1 MAMIHRLK
9 NFFWGSMAFFLVVPF
24 GLVQAE
30 EGILI
35 ITPEIPSEPTL
46 TTELVKLDNPLS
58 NITSLPELIDKI
70 LLAFIQIGV
79 PVAALFIVYSG
90 FLFVFARGNE
100 EKLKMAKTVL
110 TYTLIGTAVLL
121 GAQVISSVIGGTLDQ
136 VLKP

>member
-9 NFFWGSMAFFLVVPF
+9 NFFWGSMALFLLVPF
-24 GLVQAE
+24 RPIWAE
-30 EGILI
+30 ETGNVGGRLPPAP
-35 ITPEIPSEPTL
+35 TPVLEP
-46 TTELVKLDNPLS
+46 VKLDNPLS